1 MSRLP
6 EARSPSQREVELF
19 AGRILTSPELRQEF
33 ISNPEGTIM
42 RYFSNP
48 ELMLEILGRDRMP
61 RLRDLVDEIHRR
73 EEEEDIPPHE
83 DSATCWINFTGTVIT
98 KAR

>member
-6 EARSPSQREVELF
+6 EARSRNQREIELF

-33 ISNPEGTIM
+33 LSNPEGTIM

-48 ELMLEILGRDRMP
+48 ELMLETLGRERLP
-61 RLRDLVDEIHRR
+61 RLRDLVDMIHRR

-83 DSATCWINFTGTVIT
+83 EAQTCWINFSRKIG
-98 KAR
+98 